1 MNRPVIAVL
10 ALIVVAALA
19 RMSMFIVDQRQ
30 AAIVFN
36 LGQVARV
43 IEQPGLHFKMPAPLE
58 NVAFVDR
65 RILTID
71 EFAPDRVQTSEKK
84 NLLVDFFVKWRI
96 MNPREYWI
104 SFQGSERAA
113 EDRISMLVRDALNQA
128 VNKRTVQEIV
138 SRDRAAA
145 MDEIR
150 SAVERRVSD
159 LGVKIVDVRLRHV
172 DFVPEI
178 MTESIYPRMIAER
191 KRVANEQRAI
201 GAAEAERIKADA
213 DRQRV
218 VLLADAYREAQ
229 RIKGEGDE
237 KASSIYAQAFS
248 ADPEFFDFYRSL
260 DAYRQSFRNRSDMLV
275 VDPSSEFF
283 RYMKDS
289 GAAHTKS
296 AH

>member
-1 MNRPVIAVL
+1 
-10 ALIVVAALA
+10 
-19 RMSMFIVDQRQ
+19 MSMFLVDQRQ
-30 AAIVFN
+30 DAIVFQ
-36 LGQVARV
+36 LGEVARV
-43 IEQPGLHFKMPAPLE
+43 IEQPGLHFKLPAPLE
-58 NVAFVDR
+58 NVAYLDR

-84 NLLVDFFVKWRI
+84 NLLVDCFVKWRI
-96 MNPREYWI
+96 TDPREYWV

-113 EDRISMLVRDALNQA
+113 EDRISILVRDALNQA
-128 VNKRTVQEIV
+128 VNQRTVQEIV
-138 SRDRAAA
+138 SRDRADA
-145 MDEIR
+145 MNEIR
-150 SAVERRVSD
+150 NAVEQRVSN

-218 VLLADAYREAQ
+218 VLLADAYRDAQ

-237 KASSIYAQAFS
+237 KAADIYAKAFG

-260 DAYRQSFRNRSDMLV
+260 DAYRQSFRSRSDRLI
-275 VDPSSEFF
+275 VDPSSEFLH
-283 RYMKDS
+283 YMKDS
-289 GAAHTKS
+289 GAAQAKP
-296 AH
+296 AR

>member
-96 MNPREYWI
+96 TSPREYWI

-172 DFVPEI
+172 DFVTEI

-229 RIKGEGDE
+229 RVKGEGDE

-289 GAAHTKS
+289 GAAHAKP